1 MKSIIKLSLI
11 LALFVSF
18 SAEAAGR
25 KQITQTFA
33 ASNLETVAFQ
43 ISVAEVEIEVYDGD
57 EIQLDIEIEADRN
70 WLSLRRGDVDDV
82 ELEVRERDSTLRLS
96 IEEDNID
103 QHWRIK
109 LPAKLAVDF
118 EMGVGD
124 VRIEDFSNS
133 MDMELGVGAI
143 RVETKD
149 VDYRSIHLSAGVG
162 DTSIRGFENR
172 SDQERSFISSDSYYN
187 GDGEL
192 TMDIEL
198 GVGDIEVRAR

>member
-11 LALFVSF
+11 LALFVSS

-25 KQITQTFA
+25 KQIPQTFD

-118 EMGVGD
+118 EMGVGY